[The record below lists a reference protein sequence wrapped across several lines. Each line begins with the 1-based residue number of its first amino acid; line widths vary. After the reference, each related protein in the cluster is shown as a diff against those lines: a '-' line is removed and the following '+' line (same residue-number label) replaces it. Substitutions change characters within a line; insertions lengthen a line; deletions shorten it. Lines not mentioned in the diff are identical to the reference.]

1 MNEDLGERIRRLRRE
16 SGFTQGELGKILN
29 VSAQAVSKW
38 ERSKTCPDVMTLPT
52 LASLLGVTTD
62 ELLGCEKYG
71 EEFHE

>member
-1 MNEDLGERIRRLRRE
+1 MKNNIAARIKELRKHR
-16 SGFTQGELGKILN
+16 GFTQKQLGEVLS

-38 ERSKTCPDVMTLPT
+38 ERAEACPDVMTLPT